1 MNLKLKL
8 AAGAVALAC
17 SSLAA
22 ADITL
27 YGQENFRGRS
37 ISVDGP
43 IPDLRGSRLDDRASS
58 VSVRGGTWLLC
69 SEPFYAGACVTVAP
83 GDYPSLRAAG
93 LNNAVSSARMVAPPG
108 ERIAASPPV
117 VLYEGAGF
125 SGRTLA
131 VEGYVDSL
139 DRFNDRARSMIVY
152 DGQWEVCEHDRFRG
166 QCAIFGPGRHANLGR
181 LAGDVS
187 SLRPVEGYAARPPAN
202 DAGVVFYEGTNFRGR
217 SMAMNEEIVANM
229 REAGFD
235 ERASSLRVEGGS
247 WVVCSDANF
256 QGRCWT
262 FGPGEYPTLPPAL
275 EDNVSSVRRALNR

>member
-17 SSLAA
+17 AQLAA

-37 ISVDGP
+37 ITIDDP

-58 VSVRGGTWLLC
+58 VSVRGGAWLLC
-69 SEPFYAGACVTVAP
+69 SEPHYAGACVTVTP

-93 LNNAVSSARMVAPPG
+93 LNNDVSSARMLNPPA

-117 VLYEGAGF
+117 VLYEGTGF

-131 VEGYVDSL
+131 IDGFAGSL

-152 DGQWEVCEHDRFRG
+152 DGQWELCEHDRFRG
-166 QCAIFGPGRHANLGR
+166 QCTVYGPGRHANLGR

-187 SLRPVEGYAARPPAN
+187 SLRPVEGYASRPPL
-202 DAGVVFYEGTNFRGR
+202 DDPQVVLYEGTNFRGR

-235 ERASSLRVEGGS
+235 ERASSVRVDGGN
-247 WVVCSDANF
+247 WVLCSDPNF

-275 EDNVSSVRRALNR
+275 QDNVSSARRTLNR